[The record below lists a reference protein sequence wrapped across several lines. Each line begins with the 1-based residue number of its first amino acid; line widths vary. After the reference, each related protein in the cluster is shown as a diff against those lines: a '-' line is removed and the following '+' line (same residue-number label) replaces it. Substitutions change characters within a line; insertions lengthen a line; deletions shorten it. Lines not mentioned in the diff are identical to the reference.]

1 MLKNEDE
8 KFDSVSDN
16 EEEQYIE
23 ETEEGEAGEAETA
36 EDEEASEDEEGYDE
50 EEYEGEDLAYN
61 NGEEGTNTPRNMPSK
76 KTIMIIVGCVVVAII
91 VIACFAFGGSGGKG
105 KGDKDGS
112 GTSSV
117 GTSTEED
124 IRDNPQKDD
133 GDFAVPSTKIPL
145 APKTQ
150 PTFETKFRDFTK
162 TVETPLGLF
171 GKIDDPNN
179 TDVLGP
185 GFIAYSGVDRE
196 YINQPY
202 PEHFLYPDMKGF
214 NWFRGIYTLEL
225 PDYVEPEQMPV
236 LESGEAYI
244 IAMENGP
251 IVSGLATKFK
261 ISKEMSAGLQQ
272 GDWVDMIINFD
283 DEATAVYSYGQARN
297 LTALGE
303 VVEIVEKDGKSTIK
317 LSTGATGVM
326 DTTTDVLTDAYWG
339 DDRSLEDFLEVRVGD
354 MVQFIY
360 NEAADSIL
368 DRKDTT
374 IRELF
379 LIGPLDW
386 TEPAGGAP
394 TEDADGG
401 VDGAAGGTGDVLDAE
416 GNPVFGE

>member
-8 KFDSVSDN
+8 KFDSGLGN

-23 ETEEGEAGEAETA
+23 ET
-36 EDEEASEDEEGYDE
+36 DEEETSEEETSEDEEE
-50 EEYEGEDLAYN
+50 
-61 NGEEGTNTPRNMPSK
+61 TNSPCNMPSR
-76 KTIMIIVGCVVVAII
+76 KTIMLVAGCVMVAVII
-91 VIACFAFGGSGGKG
+91 IIACFAFGGSGDG
-105 KGDKDGS
+105 KGDKGGS
-112 GTSSV
+112 GTSSI
-117 GTSTEED
+117 GTDAEGD

-150 PTFETKFRDFTK
+150 PTFETKFRDFTE

-171 GKIDDPNN
+171 GNIDDPNN
-179 TDVLGP
+179 TEVLGP
-185 GFIAYSGVDRE
+185 GFIAYSGVDQE

-236 LESGEAYI
+236 LEPGEAYI

-339 DDRSLEDFLEVRVGD
+339 ADRSLEDFLEVRVGD

-368 DRKDTT
+368 NRKDTT

-386 TEPAGGAP
+386 AEPAGEAS

-401 VDGAAGGTGDVLDAE
+401 VDGAAGTGDVLDAE

>member
-8 KFDSVSDN
+8 KFDSGLDN

-23 ETEEGEAGEAETA
+23 ET
-36 EDEEASEDEEGYDE
+36 DE
-50 EEYEGEDLAYN
+50 EETS
-61 NGEEGTNTPRNMPSK
+61 EEETSEEEETNSPRNMPSR
-76 KTIMIIVGCVVVAII
+76 KTIMLVAGCVMVAVII
-91 VIACFAFGGSGGKG
+91 IIACFAFGGSGDG
-105 KGDKDGS
+105 KGDKGGS
-112 GTSSV
+112 GTSSI
-117 GTSTEED
+117 GTDAEGD

-150 PTFETKFRDFTK
+150 PTFETKFRDFTE

-171 GKIDDPNN
+171 GNIDDPNN
-179 TDVLGP
+179 TEVLGP
-185 GFIAYSGVDRE
+185 GFIAYSDVDQE

-236 LESGEAYI
+236 LEPGEAYI

-261 ISKEMSAGLQQ
+261 ISKEMNAGLQQ

-317 LSTGATGVM
+317 LSNGATGVM

-339 DDRSLEDFLEVRVGD
+339 ADRSLEDFLEVRVGD

-386 TEPAGGAP
+386 TEPAGEAP

-401 VDGAAGGTGDVLDAE
+401 VDGAAGGTDDVLDAE

>member
-8 KFDSVSDN
+8 KFDSGLGN

-23 ETEEGEAGEAETA
+23 ET
-36 EDEEASEDEEGYDE
+36 DEEETSEEETSEDEEE
-50 EEYEGEDLAYN
+50 
-61 NGEEGTNTPRNMPSK
+61 TNSPCNMPSR
-76 KTIMIIVGCVVVAII
+76 KTIMLVAGCVMVAVII
-91 VIACFAFGGSGGKG
+91 IIACFAFGGSGDG
-105 KGDKDGS
+105 KGDKGGS
-112 GTSSV
+112 GTSSI
-117 GTSTEED
+117 GTDAEGD

-150 PTFETKFRDFTK
+150 TTFETKFRDFTE

-171 GKIDDPNN
+171 GNIDDPNN
-179 TDVLGP
+179 TEVLGP
-185 GFIAYSGVDRE
+185 GFIAYSGVDQE

-236 LESGEAYI
+236 LEPGEAYI

-339 DDRSLEDFLEVRVGD
+339 ADRSLEDFLEVRVGD

-368 DRKDTT
+368 NRKDTT

-386 TEPAGGAP
+386 AEPAGEAS

-401 VDGAAGGTGDVLDAE
+401 VDGAAGTGDVLDAE

>member
-8 KFDSVSDN
+8 KFDSGLDN

-23 ETEEGEAGEAETA
+23 ET
-36 EDEEASEDEEGYDE
+36 DE
-50 EEYEGEDLAYN
+50 EETS
-61 NGEEGTNTPRNMPSK
+61 EEETSEEEETNSPRNMPSR
-76 KTIMIIVGCVVVAII
+76 KTIMLVAGCVMVAVII
-91 VIACFAFGGSGGKG
+91 IIACFAFGGSGDG
-105 KGDKDGS
+105 KGDKGGS
-112 GTSSV
+112 GTSSI
-117 GTSTEED
+117 GTDAEGD

-150 PTFETKFRDFTK
+150 PTFETKFRDFTE

-171 GKIDDPNN
+171 GNIDDPNN
-179 TDVLGP
+179 TEVLGP
-185 GFIAYSGVDRE
+185 GFIAYSGVDQE

-236 LESGEAYI
+236 LEPGEAYI

-261 ISKEMSAGLQQ
+261 ISKEMNAGLQQ

-317 LSTGATGVM
+317 LSNGATGVM

-339 DDRSLEDFLEVRVGD
+339 ADRSLEDFLEVRVGD

-386 TEPAGGAP
+386 TEPAGEAP

-401 VDGAAGGTGDVLDAE
+401 VDGAAGGTDDVLDAE